1 MVDAGSDFA
10 VPLYSGE
17 SNVAVGASSTPI
29 HVAALVVQIGRGHWL
44 FRESLHPRFSFSYTN
59 SALKTT
65 RAEDRHIDERELG
78 RCCLASPMS
87 AAIIPRGPQIV
98 DQDIDADQK
107 HPNGQYGKTPADEG
121 AADQKHQCQ

>member
-17 SNVAVGASSTPI
+17 SNVAVGAASTPI

-44 FRESLHPRFSFSYTN
+44 FRESLHPVFLYTN

-65 RAEDRHIDERELG
+65 LPARRIFTSMNGSWEILPCIANVSRDQYPG
-78 RCCLASPMS
+78 S
-87 AAIIPRGPQIV
+87 ADCRS
-98 DQDIDADQK
+98 
-107 HPNGQYGKTPADEG
+107 
-121 AADQKHQCQ
+121 